1 MNPILIIVAGVTI
14 LTVIGVISGGTFLLR
29 ITSGQ
34 LAFNDL
40 QKAFFRAG
48 HAHAGMLIVLGLVS
62 LLLQSAVN
70 VDERWQW
77 AAAGVLA
84 SALLI
89 PAGFFLS
96 ALGRNPSKPN
106 RLIALLW
113 VGAVVLALSLGTVGI
128 SVIVAGVTALA

>member
-14 LTVIGVISGGTFLLR
+14 LTVIGVMSGGTFLLR

-113 VGAVVLALSLGTVGI
+113 VGAVVLALSLGMVGI